1 MGMNQS
7 KPSASW
13 GRLHRRLT
21 VLGLFS
27 GFAAGVWAVDAPE
40 NPVGLQGIMPAEVPA
55 GLQAEEFAALD
66 GNWADWSSKTSEA
79 VTGLFKW
86 TGSAEEQQAA
96 LDAVQARVATME
108 KALGD
113 ARYRSLHAPLAN
125 LSARLGMYADL
136 GEAMLAT
143 LALDPQAARNK
154 HLDQLK
160 ASLSTAATGLESD
173 LATVSGGSAW
183 GPFAKLPELKAALA
197 SGNSESLA
205 AAAKATHDKI
215 ASRDK
220 LTDESQ
226 KAFLNRDAF
235 TALAK
240 AAAAYATAATTP
252 APENPAAQLRPLFG
266 ELLSAATQWQ
276 ATGES
281 AAAAK
286 VRDVFRQIRAI
297 SPDGG
302 DLLAAALQKHVF
314 NFNLRIVASEEFLSR
329 LLSEA
334 RTESSQVRD
343 YVLGASVGG
352 NQTTT
357 TNLGVDLKP
366 DNSALR
372 FNLVLNG
379 VVRSSTAGATSQA
392 TIYTS
397 GYHTFNSV
405 KGIRFNG
412 TSFETF
418 PATISVAASNTTT
431 GATTSYSGG
440 LFGGMAERIAM
451 REAAARRPQS
461 EAIARQRVSD
471 RVLPRF
477 NSEVDSSFA
486 NAATKLEDELWT
498 RLRGVGL
505 EPDAKQFQSTETEGI
520 ISTRLMSEG
529 ELGGNSPNLGM
540 VPAVGATGLIHESLI
555 NNSVDRIGLAG
566 QTLSDEQLS
575 AQLEEFLTKAFG
587 REVKFPKRENV
598 DEEAASTS
606 FVFAEQDPIRINITA
621 SGLQL
626 VFRTGFQR
634 EGRDP
639 IPETEITVPLT
650 FEIGA
655 SDIVIRADQPQ
666 VAGSASIATRAVIRK
681 KIQSSLPDR
690 TVARQIKIKG
700 EKKEVPANITGI
712 QMLEGWAVVT
722 VQ

>member
-1 MGMNQS
+1 
-7 KPSASW
+7 
-13 GRLHRRLT
+13 
-21 VLGLFS
+21 
-27 GFAAGVWAVDAPE
+27 
-40 NPVGLQGIMPAEVPA
+40 MPAEVPA
-55 GLQAEEFAALD
+55 GLQAEEFAALG
-66 GNWADWSSKTSEA
+66 GNWADWSGKTSDA
-79 VTGLFKW
+79 VAGLFKW
-86 TGSAEEQQAA
+86 TGSPAEQQTAI
-96 LDAVQARVATME
+96 DAIQARVETME
-108 KALGD
+108 KALSD
-113 ARYRSLHAPLAN
+113 ARYRSLHAPLTN
-125 LSARLGMYADL
+125 LAGQLGMYADL
-136 GEAMLAT
+136 GEAMLQT

-154 HLDQLK
+154 HLAQVK
-160 ASLSTAATGLESD
+160 ASLSAAITRLESD

-183 GPFAKLPELKAALA
+183 APFAKLPELKAALA
-197 SGNSESLA
+197 SGNNESLA
-205 AAAKATHDKI
+205 AAAKATQEKI
-215 ASRDK
+215 ASRET

-235 TALAK
+235 TALAN
-240 AAAAYATAATTP
+240 AAGAYASAVAAP
-252 APENPAAQLRPLFG
+252 VAENPGAQLRPLFG
-266 ELLSAATQWQ
+266 ELLTAATQWQ

-286 VRDVFRQIRAI
+286 VREVFRQIRDVA
-297 SPDGG
+297 PDGG
-302 DLLAAALQKHVF
+302 DLVSAALQKHVF

-329 LLSEA
+329 LLSDA

-357 TNLGVDLKP
+357 TTLGVDVKP

-379 VVRSSTAGATSQA
+379 VVRSNTAGATSQA

-405 KGIRFNG
+405 KGVRFNG
-412 TSFETF
+412 ETFETF
-418 PATISVAASNTTT
+418 PATISVAANNTTT

-440 LFGGMAERIAM
+440 LFGNMAERIAM

-477 NSEVDSSFA
+477 NSEVDSSFT
-486 NAATKLEDELWT
+486 NAGTKLEDELWA

-505 EPDAKQFQSTETEGI
+505 EPDAKQFQSTETEAI
-520 ISTRLMSEG
+520 ISTRLMADG

-540 VPAVGATGLIHESLI
+540 VPTGGATGLIHESLI

-566 QTLSDEQLS
+566 QTLSDEQL
-575 AQLEEFLTKAFG
+575 AAKLEDFFSKAFG

-606 FVFAEQDPIRINITA
+606 FVFAEKDPIRVNMTP

-650 FEIGA
+650 FEIGE

-690 TVARQIKIKG
+690 TVTREIKVKG
-700 EKKEVPANITGI
+700 EKKEVPAYITRI
-712 QMLEGWAVVT
+712 QILDGWAMVT
-722 VQ
+722 VR

>member
-1 MGMNQS
+1 MDMNQT

-27 GFAAGVWAVDAPE
+27 GFAAGVWAADTPE

-66 GNWADWSSKTSEA
+66 GNWADWSGKTSEA
-79 VTGLFKW
+79 VAGLFKW
-86 TGSAEEQQAA
+86 SGSPAEQQAA
-96 LDAVQARVATME
+96 IDAIQARVATME

-113 ARYRSLHAPLAN
+113 ARYRSLHAPLTN
-125 LSARLGMYADL
+125 LAGRLGMYADL
-136 GEAMLAT
+136 GEAMLET
-143 LALDPQAARNK
+143 MALDPQAARNK
-154 HLDQLK
+154 HLARVK
-160 ASLSTAATGLESD
+160 ASLSAAVNRLEGD

-183 GPFAKLPELKAALA
+183 APFAKLPELKAALA
-197 SGNSESLA
+197 SGSNEDLA
-205 AAAKATHDKI
+205 AVAKATREKI

-235 TALAK
+235 TALSN
-240 AAAAYATAATTP
+240 AAEEYATAASAP
-252 APENPAAQLRPLFG
+252 VPENPGAQLRPLFG
-266 ELLSAATQWQ
+266 ELLTAATQWQ

-286 VRDVFRQIRAI
+286 VREVFRQIRDVA
-297 SPDGG
+297 PDGG
-302 DLLAAALQKHVF
+302 DLMSAALQKHVF

-329 LLSEA
+329 LLSDA

-357 TNLGVDLKP
+357 TTLGVDVKP

-379 VVRSSTAGATSQA
+379 VVRSNTAGATSQA

-405 KGIRFNG
+405 KGVRFNG
-412 TSFETF
+412 ETFETF

-486 NAATKLEDELWT
+486 NAGTKLEDELWA

-505 EPDAKQFQSTETEGI
+505 EPDARQFQSTETEGI
-520 ISTRLMSEG
+520 ISTRLMATG

-540 VPAVGATGLIHESLI
+540 VPAGGASGLIHESLI

-575 AQLEEFLTKAFG
+575 AKLEEFLTKAFG
-587 REVKFPKRENV
+587 REVKYPKRENV

-606 FVFAEQDPIRINITA
+606 FVFAEKDPIRVNMTA

-650 FEIGA
+650 FEIGDR
-655 SDIVIRADQPQ
+655 DIVIRADQPQ
-666 VAGSASIATRAVIRK
+666 VAGSASIATRGVIRK

-690 TVARQIKIKG
+690 TVTREIKIKG
-700 EKKEVPANITGI
+700 EKKEVPAYITRI
-712 QMLEGWAVVT
+712 QILEGWAVVT
-722 VQ
+722 VR